1 MRPVAR
7 HLRLDSPAARLGA
20 YSIVLLAAL
29 GGGAAIGS
37 VVGTDGDG
45 GQGHDLPAHD
55 GHASTTAAPG
65 DGSGQTSATSG
76 QESADEPSADEPSAD
91 EPSGVSISQDSYQ
104 LRLDSTTMPA
114 DAATTLSFVIEGPD
128 GAPVTAY
135 DVAHEKE
142 LHLVVVSRD
151 LATFAHLHPERDAA
165 GRWSVAVPAL
175 RAGSYRVYADL
186 VPSGGPDL
194 VLASDLTVPGD
205 HTPAPRASTRT
216 AVVDGFEVQ
225 IDGELVPGQ
234 TSELA
239 VTVTSDGEPVTDLE
253 PYLGALGH
261 LVAIR
266 DGDLAYLHVHPL
278 APDAGDTGPTVRFA
292 VAVPTS
298 GTYGL
303 YFDFSVGGVVRTAS
317 VVTATGPETG
327 AGTDTGLDDHQHAPD
342 EQHGSTDG

>member
-7 HLRLDSPAARLGA
+7 HLRIDSPAARLGA
-20 YSIVLLAAL
+20 YSVVLLAAL
-29 GGGAAIGS
+29 VGGATIGS

-45 GQGHDLPAHD
+45 GEGRDLPAHD
-55 GHASTTAAPG
+55 GHVSTTAAAG
-65 DGSGQTSATSG
+65 DADSSQASATG
-76 QESADEPSADEPSAD
+76 GPDSAD
-91 EPSGVSISQDSYQ
+91 EPSGVSISQDGYQ

-114 DAATTLSFVIEGPD
+114 DAATTLSFVVEGPD

-135 DVAHEKE
+135 DMAHEKE

-151 LATFAHLHPERDAA
+151 LATFAHLHPERDADA
-165 GRWSVAVPAL
+165 RWSVTVPAL

-186 VPSGGPDL
+186 VPTGGPDL
-194 VLASDLTVPGD
+194 VLAGDLTVPGD
-205 HTPAPRASTRT
+205 HSPAPRTSTRT

-225 IDGELVPGQ
+225 IDGELVPGR

-239 VTVTSDGEPVTDLE
+239 VTVTRDGEPVDDLE

-278 APDAGDTGPTVRFA
+278 AADAGDTGPTVRFA

-317 VVTATGPETG
+317 VVTATGPDTG
-327 AGTDTGLDDHQHAPD
+327 TATSTDIGLDDHQHAPD

>member
-1 MRPVAR
+1 MRSVAR
-7 HLRLDSPAARLGA
+7 HLRLDSPAARLGT
-20 YSIVLLAAL
+20 YSVVLLAAL

-37 VVGTDGDG
+37 VVGADGDDG
-45 GQGHDLPAHD
+45 EGRDLPAHD

-65 DGSGQTSATSG
+65 DAGSGQTSPTGG
-76 QESADEPSADEPSAD
+76 QESAD
-91 EPSGVSISQDSYQ
+91 EPSGVSISQDGYQ

-114 DAATTLSFVIEGPD
+114 DVATTLSFVIEGPD
-128 GAPVTAY
+128 GAPVTVY

-151 LATFAHLHPERDAA
+151 LDTYAHLHPERDAD
-165 GRWSVAVPAL
+165 GRWTVTVPAL
-175 RAGSYRVYADL
+175 GAGSYRVYADL
-186 VPSGGPDL
+186 VPAGGPDL
-194 VLASDLTVPGD
+194 VLAGDLTVPGD
-205 HTPAPRASTRT
+205 HTPAPRTSTRT

-225 IDGELVPGQ
+225 IAGELVPGQ

-239 VTVTSDGEPVTDLE
+239 VTVTRDGEPVTDLE

-317 VVTATGPETG
+317 VVTATGPDIGT
-327 AGTDTGLDDHQHAPD
+327 ATGTDAGLDDHQHAPD